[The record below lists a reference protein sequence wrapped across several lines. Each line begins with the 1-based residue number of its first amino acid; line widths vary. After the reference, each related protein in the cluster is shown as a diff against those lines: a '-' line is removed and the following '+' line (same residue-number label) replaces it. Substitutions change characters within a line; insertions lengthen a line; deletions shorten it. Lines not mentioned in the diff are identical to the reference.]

1 MNQRKA
7 TQSCDIPTRVIIKNP
22 DIFSDVLCNNF
33 NNSAVWSNFPQCLKI
48 ADITT
53 LNKKGKRNLKEN
65 YRPVTILPNLSKIYE
80 KIMFTQMTK
89 FFENIFFSDIN
100 VVFEKVLVHN
110 NVF

>member
-33 NNSAVWSNFPQCLKI
+33 NNSVVWSNFPQCLKI

-65 YRPVTILPNLSKIYE
+65 YRPVTILPNLSKIYQ
-80 KIMFTQMTK
+80 KIVYT
-89 FFENIFFSDIN
+89 ND
-100 VVFEKVLVHN
+100 
-110 NVF
+110 